1 VAQVIEA
8 VEFGRLQPGPH
19 RIRSELGANAVFE
32 WSQEVPTDGSIE
44 LPPDPRAL
52 DSIGR
57 NHSLET
63 ALADLVDNAI
73 DAGATHVLIRLVRAR
88 GGLRTLYVV
97 DNGRGMAPDEIDAAM
112 TIGGKRDYREGDL
125 GHFGLGLKA
134 ASFSQ
139 ARSLTVMSR
148 AAGHEAVGRR
158 WRPDEATK
166 RGFHCDIVSGE
177 FIETELGH
185 EWPFAL
191 RDRGTIVRWD
201 EVVAFPATNEPR
213 RVEEY
218 ITRAITTTCQHLG
231 MVFHR
236 FLADERLTVDVDILD
251 VDTSFVG
258 SPVPVTPLNPFGY
271 TRSGRHDFPKDLTA
285 SAGDVRLTFR
295 CHLWPGRSSTPQF
308 RLSNNPA
315 EHQGLYFYRRDRL
328 LQAGGWVGV
337 HASDARL
344 QLARVEVDIDGDVS
358 GVFHMNPEKS
368 RVQVGPEF
376 AQLAAAARASDGT
389 TLNGYLDIAEQ
400 VYRDSRVR
408 TAKRTSMIY
417 PGAGLP
423 PRVRETIE
431 KEIPELRGEDP
442 IDIRW
447 DTFTDD
453 SFFRVDR
460 DNHTLWLNKRYRK
473 MLLGG
478 KHGGLNDLPLV
489 KSLLYLLVAN
499 VFEGNHLGPRDKDNI
514 DLWQTILTT
523 AVRAERQ

>member
-1 VAQVIEA
+1 MPSNAGTQPELRRIQS
-8 VEFGRLQPGPH
+8 RL
-19 RIRSELGANAVFE
+19 RANIVLQ

-63 ALADLVDNAI
+63 ALADLVDNSI
-73 DAGATHVLIRLVRAR
+73 DAGATHVLIRLVRSER
-88 GGLRTLYVV
+88 RLTTLYVV
-97 DNGRGMAPDEIDAAM
+97 DNGRGMEPRQIDAAM
-112 TIGGKRDYREGDL
+112 TIGGQREYEAADL

-148 AAGHEAVGRR
+148 AFGHEAVGRR
-158 WRPDEATK
+158 WHPDEATR
-166 RGFHCDIVSGE
+166 RGFHCDIVPTD
-177 FIETELGH
+177 FIETELGR
-185 EWPFAL
+185 EWPIPL
-191 RDRGTIVRWD
+191 RDKGTVIRWD
-201 EVVAFPATNEPR
+201 KVVAFPASDDSH

-218 ITRAITTTCQHLG
+218 IDLAITKTCQHLG

-236 FLADERLTVDVDILD
+236 FLADERLTVDID
-251 VDTSFVG
+251 VLNIDTSFTG
-258 SPVPVTPLNPFGY
+258 PPVPVTPLDPFGY
-271 TRSGRHDFPKDLTA
+271 TQTPRAGFPKDLIAT
-285 SAGDVRLTFR
+285 AGDLNLTFR
-295 CHLWPGRSSTPQF
+295 CHLWPGRSSMPQF
-308 RLSNNPA
+308 RLTGTPA
-315 EHQGLYFYRRDRL
+315 DHQGLYFYRRDRL

-337 HASDARL
+337 HASGARL

-358 GVFHMNPEKS
+358 GLFRMNPEKS

-376 AQLAAAARASDGT
+376 AQLAASARASDGT
-389 TLNGYLDIAEQ
+389 TLNDYLDIAEQ
-400 VYRDSRVR
+400 VYRESRTR
-408 TAKRTSMIY
+408 TAKRTSRIH
-417 PGAGLP
+417 PRSGLP
-423 PRVRETIE
+423 PRVRATIE
-431 KEIPELRGEDP
+431 GEIPGLRGEDP

-453 SFFRVDR
+453 SFFRIDR
-460 DNHTLWLNKRYRK
+460 ETRTLWLNKRYRK

-489 KSLLYLLVAN
+489 KSLLYLLVAS
-499 VFEGNHLGPRDKDNI
+499 VFEGDYLGPRDKDNI
-514 DLWQTILTT
+514 DLWQTILTA